1 MITDYNRLS
10 GLQKVSILFSILGES
25 LAMNLIQDLS
35 KTDIRKIR
43 STVRELG
50 EISFAVKKRIM
61 EEFYFSFLSEDYQTK
76 DDGPLKPFEFL
87 QHLNDEQMIALV
99 SKEDTRVVAIV
110 MAQLESDKRM
120 NILNRMAPEDKGAIL
135 LELGGLDDV
144 PLEGI
149 IEVANKLRE
158 KSHFLP
164 KTVDFSRGGGK
175 EIAEIIGSM
184 SSDEEE
190 KYLAAIQNDDPELY
204 KEVKKYYLTFE
215 DIFEFFPDNIIRD
228 LMNSVE
234 LDSLAMAMKGI
245 EQEKVDRVID
255 NLPQKKQA
263 MYEPVEGAV
272 AKREV
277 DGARKAIVTAAKKM
291 EEDGAINLADMLGGG
306 EMIE

>member
-1 MITDYNRLS
+1 
-10 GLQKVSILFSILGES
+10 
-25 LAMNLIQDLS
+25 
-35 KTDIRKIR
+35 
-43 STVRELG
+43 
-50 EISFAVKKRIM
+50 
-61 EEFYFSFLSEDYQTK
+61 
-76 DDGPLKPFEFL
+76 
-87 QHLNDEQMIALV
+87 MIALV

-204 KEVKKYYLTFE
+204 KDVKKYYLTFE